1 MKYSIKPLSQEME
14 KFGHRYGIGM
24 AETLSAL
31 LDYII
36 GFVDPFGKPVE
47 GWRYNKEQNECF
59 HTMMS
64 VYFNVMQDALAH
76 DSWHDAFGDL
86 FMEWVGS
93 KNALGQCFTPAC
105 MCDMIAECTFGD
117 TKPDTPKVNCNGF
130 GRRITVSDCACGSG
144 RLLLA
149 AASKLER
156 LGAEKPYLIGEDIDV
171 MCCKQTAVNMMI
183 HGCYGE
189 VICHDTLCEPGE
201 ARFGYIVNEGL
212 YPFPGIP
219 TIRRFTNSN
228 VFIGCRLWKARE
240 KAKESPRIEEAV
252 IVEPVKA
259 EPEPSAKP
267 KTAPIQLNLFGDD
280 Y

>member
-14 KFGHRYGIGM
+14 KFGYRYGIGM

-36 GFVDPFGKPVE
+36 GCMDPEGKPVE

-76 DSWHDAFGDL
+76 DSWHDAFGD
-86 FMEWVGS
+86 
-93 KNALGQCFTPAC
+93 
-105 MCDMIAECTFGD
+105 
-117 TKPDTPKVNCNGF
+117 TKPEKNSRTIF
-130 GRRITVSDCACGSG
+130 GNRVTIGDCACGSG

-156 LGAEKPYLIGEDIDV
+156 MGAEKPYLIGEDIDA
-171 MCCKQTAVNMMI
+171 MCCKQTAINMMI

>member
-14 KFGHRYGIGM
+14 KFGYRYGIGM

-36 GFVDPFGKPVE
+36 GFMDPEGKPVE
-47 GWRYNKEQNECF
+47 GWRYNKEQNQCF
-59 HTMMS
+59 YTMMT
-64 VYFNVMQDALAH
+64 VYFNIMQDALVH
-76 DSWHDAFGDL
+76 DGWHDAFGDL
-86 FMEWVGS
+86 FMEWAGS

-105 MCDMIAECTFGD
+105 ICDMMADCTFGD
-117 TKPDTPKVNCNGF
+117 TKPDVPQVNCNGF

-156 LGAEKPYLIGEDIDV
+156 MGAEKPYLIGEDIDA
-171 MCCKQTAVNMMI
+171 MCCKQTAINMMI

-212 YPFPGIP
+212 YPFPALP
-219 TIRRFTNSN
+219 TIRRFTDPN

-240 KAKESPRIEEAV
+240 QAKESHRIKEAV

-259 EPEPSAKP
+259 EPAAKP
-267 KTAPIQLNLFGDD
+267 KSAPIQLSLFGDD

>member
-1 MKYSIKPLSQEME
+1 MSYSVKPLAKEME
-14 KFGHRYGIGM
+14 NFSYRYGIGM

-36 GFVDPFGKPVE
+36 GYCDPDGKPVE
-47 GWRYNKEQNECF
+47 GWRYNKEQNRCF
-59 HTMMS
+59 FSMMS
-64 VYFNVMQDALAH
+64 AYFNIMQDALVH
-76 DSWHDAFGDL
+76 DGWHDAFGDL
-86 FMEWVGS
+86 FMEWAGS
-93 KNALGQCFTPAC
+93 KNALGQCFTPASI
-105 MCDMIAECTFGD
+105 CDMMADVTFCGQKQD
-117 TKPDTPKVNCNGF
+117 IPQVSCNGF

-156 LGAEKPYLIGEDIDV
+156 MGAEKPYLIGEDIDA
-171 MCCKQTAVNMMI
+171 MCCKQTAINMMI

-212 YPFPGIP
+212 YPFPALP
-219 TIRRFTNSN
+219 TIRRFTDSN
-228 VFIGCRLWKARE
+228 VFVGCRIWKAR
-240 KAKESPRIEEAV
+240 KQAQESPRIEESV
-252 IVEPVKA
+252 IVEPAKVA
-259 EPEPSAKP
+259 APAAKP
-267 KTAPIQLNLFGDD
+267 KAAPIQLSLFGYD

>member
-14 KFGHRYGIGM
+14 KFGYRYGIGM

-36 GFVDPFGKPVE
+36 GCMDPEGKPVE
-47 GWRYNKEQNECF
+47 GWRYNKKQNQCF
-59 HTMMS
+59 YTMMT
-64 VYFNVMQDALAH
+64 VYFNIMQDALVH
-76 DSWHDAFGDL
+76 DGWHDAFGDL
-86 FMEWVGS
+86 FMEWAGS

-105 MCDMIAECTFGD
+105 ICDMMADCTFGD
-117 TKPDTPKVNCNGF
+117 TKPDVPQVNCNGF

-156 LGAEKPYLIGEDIDV
+156 MGAEKPYLIGEDIDA
-171 MCCKQTAVNMMI
+171 MCCKQTAINMMI

-212 YPFPGIP
+212 YPFPALP
-219 TIRRFTNSN
+219 TIRRFTDPN

-240 KAKESPRIEEAV
+240 QAKESPRIKEAV

-259 EPEPSAKP
+259 EPAAKP
-267 KTAPIQLNLFGDD
+267 KSAPIQLSLFGDD

>member
-14 KFGHRYGIGM
+14 KFGYRYGIGM

-36 GFVDPFGKPVE
+36 GCMDPEGKPVE
-47 GWRYNKEQNECF
+47 GWRYNKEQNQCF
-59 HTMMS
+59 YTMMT
-64 VYFNVMQDALAH
+64 VYFNIMQDALVH
-76 DSWHDAFGDL
+76 DGWHDAFGDL
-86 FMEWVGS
+86 FMEWAGS

-105 MCDMIAECTFGD
+105 ICDMMADCTFGD
-117 TKPDTPKVNCNGF
+117 TKPDVPQVNCNGF

-156 LGAEKPYLIGEDIDV
+156 MGAEKPYLIGEDIDA
-171 MCCKQTAVNMMI
+171 MCCKQTAINMMI

-212 YPFPGIP
+212 YPFPALP
-219 TIRRFTNSN
+219 TIRRFTDPN

-240 KAKESPRIEEAV
+240 QAKESPRIKEAV

-259 EPEPSAKP
+259 EPAAKP
-267 KTAPIQLNLFGDD
+267 KAAPIQLSLFGDD

>member
-14 KFGHRYGIGM
+14 KFGYRYGIGM

-36 GFVDPFGKPVE
+36 GCMDPEGKPVE
-47 GWRYNKEQNECF
+47 GWRYNKEQNQCF
-59 HTMMS
+59 YTMMS
-64 VYFNVMQDALAH
+64 VYFNIMQDALVH
-76 DSWHDAFGDL
+76 DGWHDAFGDL
-86 FMEWVGS
+86 FMEWAGS

-105 MCDMIAECTFGD
+105 ICDMMADCTFGD
-117 TKPDTPKVNCNGF
+117 TKPDVPQVNCNGF

-156 LGAEKPYLIGEDIDV
+156 IGAEKPYLIGEDIDA
-171 MCCKQTAVNMMI
+171 MCCKQTAINMMI

-212 YPFPGIP
+212 YPFPALP
-219 TIRRFTNSN
+219 TIRRFTDPN
-228 VFIGCRLWKARE
+228 VFVGCRIWKARE
-240 KAKESPRIEEAV
+240 QAKESPRIEEAV

-259 EPEPSAKP
+259 EPSARP
-267 KTAPIQLNLFGDD
+267 KTAPIQLSLFGDD

>member
-14 KFGHRYGIGM
+14 KFGYRYGIGM

-36 GFVDPFGKPVE
+36 GCMDPEGKPVE
-47 GWRYNKEQNECF
+47 GWRYNKEQNQCF
-59 HTMMS
+59 YTMMS
-64 VYFNVMQDALAH
+64 VYFNIMQDALVH
-76 DSWHDAFGDL
+76 DGWHDAFGDL
-86 FMEWVGS
+86 FMEWAGS

-105 MCDMIAECTFGD
+105 ICDMMADCTFGD
-117 TKPDTPKVNCNGF
+117 TKPDVPQVNCNGF

-156 LGAEKPYLIGEDIDV
+156 MGAEKPYLIGEDIDA
-171 MCCKQTAVNMMI
+171 MCCKQTAINMMI

-189 VICHDTLCEPGE
+189 VICHDSLCEPGE

-212 YPFPGIP
+212 YPFPALP
-219 TIRRFTNSN
+219 TIRRFTDSN
-228 VFIGCRLWKARE
+228 VFVGCRIWKAR
-240 KAKESPRIEEAV
+240 KQAQESQRIEEAV
-252 IVEPVKA
+252 TVEPAKA
-259 EPEPSAKP
+259 APVVRP
-267 KTAPIQLNLFGDD
+267 KAAPVQLSLFGDD

>member
-14 KFGHRYGIGM
+14 KFGYRYGIGM

-36 GFVDPFGKPVE
+36 GCMDPEGKPVD
-47 GWRYNKEQNECF
+47 GWRYNKEQNQCF
-59 HTMMS
+59 YTMMT
-64 VYFNVMQDALAH
+64 VYFNIMQDALVH
-76 DSWHDAFGDL
+76 DGWHDAFGDL
-86 FMEWVGS
+86 FMEWAGS

-105 MCDMIAECTFGD
+105 ICDMMADCTFGD
-117 TKPDTPKVNCNGF
+117 TKPDVPQVNCNGF

-156 LGAEKPYLIGEDIDV
+156 MGAEKPYLIGEDIDA
-171 MCCKQTAVNMMI
+171 MCCKQTAINMMI

-212 YPFPGIP
+212 YPFPALP
-219 TIRRFTNSN
+219 TIRRFTDPN

-240 KAKESPRIEEAV
+240 QAKESPRIKEAV
-252 IVEPVKA
+252 IVESVKA
-259 EPEPSAKP
+259 EPAAKP
-267 KTAPIQLNLFGDD
+267 KAAPIQLSLFGDD

>member
-14 KFGHRYGIGM
+14 KFGYRYGIGM

-36 GFVDPFGKPVE
+36 GFMNPDGKPVE
-47 GWRYNKEQNECF
+47 GWRYNKEQNQCF
-59 HTMMS
+59 YTMMS
-64 VYFNVMQDALAH
+64 VYFNIMQDALVH
-76 DSWHDAFGDL
+76 DGWHDAFGDL
-86 FMEWVGS
+86 FMEWAGS

-105 MCDMIAECTFGD
+105 ICDMMADCTFGD
-117 TKPDTPKVNCNGF
+117 TKPDVPQVNCNGF

-156 LGAEKPYLIGEDIDV
+156 IGAEKPYLIGEDIDA
-171 MCCKQTAVNMMI
+171 MCCKQTAINMMI

-212 YPFPGIP
+212 YPFPALP
-219 TIRRFTNSN
+219 TIRRFTDSN
-228 VFIGCRLWKARE
+228 VFVGCRIWKARE
-240 KAKESPRIEEAV
+240 QAKESPKIEEAV
-252 IVEPVKA
+252 IVEPAKVTA
-259 EPEPSAKP
+259 PAAKP
-267 KTAPIQLNLFGDD
+267 KAAPIQLSLFGDD

>member
-1 MKYSIKPLSQEME
+1 ME

-47 GWRYNKEQNECF
+47 GWRYNKEQNQCF
-59 HTMMS
+59 YTMMT
-64 VYFNVMQDALAH
+64 VYFNIMQDALVH
-76 DSWHDAFGDL
+76 DGWHDAFGDL
-86 FMEWVGS
+86 FMEWAGS

-105 MCDMIAECTFGD
+105 ICDMMADCTFGD
-117 TKPDTPKVNCNGF
+117 TKPDVPQVNCNGF

-156 LGAEKPYLIGEDIDV
+156 MGAEKPYLIGEDIDA
-171 MCCKQTAVNMMI
+171 MCCKQTAINMMV
-183 HGCYGE
+183 HGCFGE

-212 YPFPGIP
+212 YPFPGLP
-219 TIRRFTNSN
+219 TIRRFTDSN
-228 VFIGCRLWKARE
+228 MFIGCRIWKAR
-240 KAKESPRIEEAV
+240 KQAQESPKIEEAV
-252 IVEPVKA
+252 IVERAKVTAPA
-259 EPEPSAKP
+259 AKP
-267 KTAPIQLNLFGDD
+267 KAAPIQLSLFGDD

>member
-14 KFGHRYGIGM
+14 KFGYRYGIGM

-36 GFVDPFGKPVE
+36 GCMDPEGKPVE
-47 GWRYNKEQNECF
+47 GWRYNKEQNQCF
-59 HTMMS
+59 YTMMT
-64 VYFNVMQDALAH
+64 VYFNIMQDALVH
-76 DSWHDAFGDL
+76 DGWHDAFGDL
-86 FMEWVGS
+86 FMEWAGS
-93 KNALGQCFTPAC
+93 KNALGQCFTPAYI
-105 MCDMIAECTFGD
+105 CDMMADCTFGD
-117 TKPDTPKVNCNGF
+117 TKPDVPQVNCNGF

-156 LGAEKPYLIGEDIDV
+156 MGAEKPYLIGEDIDA
-171 MCCKQTAVNMMI
+171 MCCKQTAINMMI

-212 YPFPGIP
+212 YPFPALP
-219 TIRRFTNSN
+219 TIRRFTDPN

-240 KAKESPRIEEAV
+240 QAKESHRIKEAV

-259 EPEPSAKP
+259 EPAAKP
-267 KTAPIQLNLFGDD
+267 KSAPIQLSLFGDD

>member
-1 MKYSIKPLSQEME
+1 MKYSVKPLSQEME
-14 KFGHRYGIGM
+14 KFGYRYGIGM

-36 GFVDPFGKPVE
+36 GCMDPEGKPVE
-47 GWRYNKEQNECF
+47 GWRYNKEQNQCF
-59 HTMMS
+59 YTMMT
-64 VYFNVMQDALAH
+64 VYFNIMQDALVH
-76 DSWHDAFGDL
+76 DGWHDAFGDL
-86 FMEWVGS
+86 FMEWAGS

-105 MCDMIAECTFGD
+105 ICDMMADCTFGD
-117 TKPDTPKVNCNGF
+117 TKPDVPQVNCNGF

-149 AASKLER
+149 AASKLDR
-156 LGAEKPYLIGEDIDV
+156 MGAEKPYLIGEDIDA
-171 MCCKQTAVNMMI
+171 MCCKQTAINMMI

-212 YPFPGIP
+212 YPFPALP
-219 TIRRFTNSN
+219 TIRRFTDPN
-228 VFIGCRLWKARE
+228 VFIWCRLWKARE
-240 KAKESPRIEEAV
+240 QAKESPRIKEAV

-259 EPEPSAKP
+259 AEPAAKP
-267 KTAPIQLNLFGDD
+267 KSAPIQLSLFGDD

>member
-1 MKYSIKPLSQEME
+1 ME
-14 KFGHRYGIGM
+14 KFGYRYGIGM

-36 GFVDPFGKPVE
+36 GCMDPEGKPVE
-47 GWRYNKEQNECF
+47 GWRYNKEQNQCF
-59 HTMMS
+59 YTMMTA
-64 VYFNVMQDALAH
+64 YFNIMQDALVH
-76 DSWHDAFGDL
+76 DGWHDAFGDL
-86 FMEWVGS
+86 FMEWAGS

-105 MCDMIAECTFGD
+105 ICDMMADCTFGD
-117 TKPDTPKVNCNGF
+117 TKPDVPQVNCNGF

-156 LGAEKPYLIGEDIDV
+156 IGAEKPYLIGEDIDA
-171 MCCKQTAVNMMI
+171 MCCKQTAINMMI

-212 YPFPGIP
+212 YPFPALP
-219 TIRRFTNSN
+219 TIRRFTDPN

-240 KAKESPRIEEAV
+240 QAKESPRIKEAV

-259 EPEPSAKP
+259 EPSAKS
-267 KTAPIQLNLFGDD
+267 KSAPIQLSLFGDD

>member
-36 GFVDPFGKPVE
+36 GFMNPDGKPVE
-47 GWRYNKEQNECF
+47 GWRYNKEQNQCF
-59 HTMMS
+59 YTMMS
-64 VYFNVMQDALAH
+64 VYFNIMQDALVH
-76 DSWHDAFGDL
+76 DGWHDAFGDL
-86 FMEWVGS
+86 FMEWAGS

-105 MCDMIAECTFGD
+105 ICDMMADCTFGD
-117 TKPDTPKVNCNGF
+117 TKPDVPQVNCNGF

-156 LGAEKPYLIGEDIDV
+156 MGAEKPYLIGEDIDA
-171 MCCKQTAVNMMI
+171 MCCKQTAINMMI

-212 YPFPGIP
+212 YPFPALP
-219 TIRRFTNSN
+219 TIRRFTDPN

-240 KAKESPRIEEAV
+240 QAKENFEWEEKDMNQVAVVQDLKETERMEHKVMEEA
-252 IVEPVKA
+252 EF
-259 EPEPSAKP
+259 
-267 KTAPIQLNLFGDD
+267 LF
-280 Y
+280 

>member
-14 KFGHRYGIGM
+14 KFGYRYGIGM

-36 GFVDPFGKPVE
+36 GCMDPDGKPIE
-47 GWRYNKEQNECF
+47 GWRYNKEQNQCF
-59 HTMMS
+59 YTMMTA
-64 VYFNVMQDALAH
+64 YFNIMQDALVH
-76 DSWHDAFGDL
+76 DVWHDAFGDL
-86 FMEWVGS
+86 FMEWAGS

-105 MCDMIAECTFGD
+105 ICDMMADCTFGD
-117 TKPDTPKVNCNGF
+117 TKPDVPQVNCNGF

-156 LGAEKPYLIGEDIDV
+156 IGAEKPYLIGEDIDA
-171 MCCKQTAVNMMI
+171 MCCKQTAINMMI

-212 YPFPGIP
+212 YPFPALP
-219 TIRRFTNSN
+219 TIRRFTDPN

-240 KAKESPRIEEAV
+240 QAKESHRIKEAV

-259 EPEPSAKP
+259 EPAAKP
-267 KTAPIQLNLFGDD
+267 KSAPIQLSLFGDD

>member
-14 KFGHRYGIGM
+14 KFGYRYGIGM

-36 GFVDPFGKPVE
+36 GCMDPEGKPVE
-47 GWRYNKEQNECF
+47 GWRYNKEQNQCF
-59 HTMMS
+59 YTMMS
-64 VYFNVMQDALAH
+64 VYFNIMQDALVH
-76 DSWHDAFGDL
+76 DGWHDAFGDL
-86 FMEWVGS
+86 FMEWAGS
-93 KNALGQCFTPAC
+93 KNTLGQCFTPAC
-105 MCDMIAECTFGD
+105 ICDMMADCTFGD
-117 TKPDTPKVNCNGF
+117 TKPDVPQVNCNGF

-156 LGAEKPYLIGEDIDV
+156 MGAEKPYLIGEDIDA
-171 MCCKQTAVNMMI
+171 MCCKQTAINMMI

-212 YPFPGIP
+212 YPFPALP
-219 TIRRFTNSN
+219 TIRRFTDPN

-240 KAKESPRIEEAV
+240 QAKESHRIKEAV

-259 EPEPSAKP
+259 EPAAKP
-267 KTAPIQLNLFGDD
+267 KSAPIQLSLFGDD

>member
-1 MKYSIKPLSQEME
+1 MKYSVKPLAKEME
-14 KFGHRYGIGM
+14 NFGYRYGIGM

-36 GFVDPFGKPVE
+36 SYCDPEGKPVD
-47 GWRYNKEQNECF
+47 GWRYTKEQNQGF
-59 HTMMS
+59 FSMMS
-64 VYFNVMQDALAH
+64 TYFNIMQDALSS
-76 DSWHDAFGDL
+76 DGWHDAFGDL
-86 FMEWVGS
+86 FMEWAGS
-93 KNALGQCFTPAC
+93 KNALGQCFTPASI
-105 MCDMIAECTFGD
+105 CDMMADITFGD
-117 TKPDTPKVNCNGF
+117 TKPDIPQMSCNGF

-156 LGAEKPYLIGEDIDV
+156 IGAEKPYLIGEDIDA
-171 MCCKQTAVNMMI
+171 MCCKQTAINMMI

-212 YPFPGIP
+212 YPFPALP
-219 TIRRFTNSN
+219 TIRRFTDSN
-228 VFIGCRLWKARE
+228 VFVGCRLWKARKE
-240 KAKESPRIEEAV
+240 AKETPRIEEKV

-259 EPEPSAKP
+259 AAPAAKP
-267 KTAPIQLNLFGDD
+267 KAAPIQLSLFGDD

>member
-14 KFGHRYGIGM
+14 KFGYRYGIGM

-36 GFVDPFGKPVE
+36 GCMDPEGKPVE
-47 GWRYNKEQNECF
+47 GWRYNKEQNQCF
-59 HTMMS
+59 YTMMA
-64 VYFNVMQDALAH
+64 VYFNIMQDALVH
-76 DSWHDAFGDL
+76 DGWHDAFGDL
-86 FMEWVGS
+86 FMEWAGS

-105 MCDMIAECTFGD
+105 ICDMMADCTFGD
-117 TKPDTPKVNCNGF
+117 TKPDVPQVNCNGF

-156 LGAEKPYLIGEDIDV
+156 MGAEKPYLIGEDIDA
-171 MCCKQTAVNMMI
+171 MCCKQTAINMMI

-212 YPFPGIP
+212 YPFPALP
-219 TIRRFTNSN
+219 TIRRFTDPN

-240 KAKESPRIEEAV
+240 QAKESPRIKEAV

-259 EPEPSAKP
+259 EPAAKP
-267 KTAPIQLNLFGDD
+267 KSAPIQLSLFGDD